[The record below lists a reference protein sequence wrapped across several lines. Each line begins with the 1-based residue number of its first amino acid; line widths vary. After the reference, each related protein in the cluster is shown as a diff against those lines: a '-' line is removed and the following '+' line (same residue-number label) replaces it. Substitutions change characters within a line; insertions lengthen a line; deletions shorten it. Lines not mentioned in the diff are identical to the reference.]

1 MKILDTNIELANNLK
16 SSLKRYRYGWLILL
30 ITMLLDFATTIYF
43 MQNKGIHLEQNLA
56 VRWLAYNIGIVPGVL
71 IGKFLQLCSALGLSA
86 LSFKL
91 SRAILLLVI
100 LLNLLAV
107 FINLI

>member
-1 MKILDTNIELANNLK
+1 MKILNNNIALINNLK
-16 SSLKRYRYGWLILL
+16 SSLSCYRYWWLFFLV
-30 ITMLLDFATTIYF
+30 TMLLDFISTVYF
-43 MQNKGIHLEQNLA
+43 MNNKGIHLEQNLA
-56 VRWLAYNIGIVPGVL
+56 VRWLAYNMGIVPGVL
-71 IGKFLQLCSALGLSA
+71 LGKFLQLCSVLGLSA

-107 FINLI
+107 FINLL

>member
-1 MKILDTNIELANNLK
+1 LKILDNDIALTDNLK
-16 SSLKRYRYGWLILL
+16 SSFKRYRYGWLILL
-30 ITMLLDFATTIYF
+30 FTMLLDFVTTVYF

-56 VRWLAYNIGIVPGVL
+56 VRWLAYTLGIVPGVMT
-71 IGKFLQLCSALGLSA
+71 GKLLQLCSVLGLTA

-107 FINLI
+107 FINLL